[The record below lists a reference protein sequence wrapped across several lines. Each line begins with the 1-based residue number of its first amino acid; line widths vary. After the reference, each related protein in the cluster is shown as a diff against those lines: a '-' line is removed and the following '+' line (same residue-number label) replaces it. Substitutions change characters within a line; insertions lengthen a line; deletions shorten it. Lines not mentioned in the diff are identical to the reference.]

1 MIWKERGVKMK
12 KIQKP
17 RKNRKTGAVIVIL
30 LGLLCAVST
39 VRSCG
44 TKRAAIQGKV
54 DDVVY
59 VGQGSYDPANDGKIV
74 IVCGELK
81 VLEPAY
87 DDELGLTI
95 YAPRAMRSA
104 KKMKLK
110 KWNLPATEE
119 NMEWNSDLG
128 VGGMEIFQGAADVG
142 DYHLSE
148 EFIEQLMLG
157 REYEFD
163 EETLSEAGLAILTDR
178 KYRGEKFIG
187 TQRMGREI
195 FEEGDRRYQYSVPYQ
210 SDGDMVTVIGIQ
222 EQGTLTYVKGATP
235 NMLSGELDKKTA
247 LQKSGMSSGGV
258 SIFRVVLTILLL
270 STGIRMLLKKRDQK
284 KMEVAYEKGKKGWL
298 LLMAFT
304 TWAALIAGCGKWT
317 GNKQDKVPEVT
328 MAGSDTEN
336 MENPENSQSTPLPD
350 IKELTYYVHGTMME
364 PIRSVSLIR
373 HGEKALVRIEPWDG
387 EEEELFDY
395 PVDAET
401 LDQARRVLETYDVA
415 SWAGFRGSNPN
426 VLDGYSMS
434 FQVKFV
440 DGSRIEAF
448 GENKFPKNYHDVFS
462 ELDDLTV
469 EAKDAFYEEQS
480 FLGKTGSR
488 SYEVTANSQ

>member
-1 MIWKERGVKMK
+1 MK
-12 KIQKP
+12 KTQKP
-17 RKNRKTGAVIVIL
+17 RKNKKTGAVIVIL

-44 TKRAAIQGKV
+44 TKRATIQGKV

-104 KKMKLK
+104 KIMKLK

-128 VGGMEIFQGAADVG
+128 VGGMEIFQGTADVG

-187 TQRMGREI
+187 TQRMGRKI

-247 LQKSGMSSGGV
+247 LKKSGMSSGGV

-284 KMEVAYEKGKKGWL
+284 E
-298 LLMAFT
+298 
-304 TWAALIAGCGKWT
+304 
-317 GNKQDKVPEVT
+317 
-328 MAGSDTEN
+328 
-336 MENPENSQSTPLPD
+336 
-350 IKELTYYVHGTMME
+350 
-364 PIRSVSLIR
+364 
-373 HGEKALVRIEPWDG
+373 
-387 EEEELFDY
+387 
-395 PVDAET
+395 
-401 LDQARRVLETYDVA
+401 
-415 SWAGFRGSNPN
+415 
-426 VLDGYSMS
+426 
-434 FQVKFV
+434 
-440 DGSRIEAF
+440 DGS
-448 GENKFPKNYHDVFS
+448 G
-462 ELDDLTV
+462 L
-469 EAKDAFYEEQS
+469 
-480 FLGKTGSR
+480 
-488 SYEVTANSQ
+488 

>member
-12 KIQKP
+12 KNQKP

-110 KWNLPATEE
+110 KRNLPATEE

-128 VGGMEIFQGAADVG
+128 GLGTFLGEADVG
-142 DYHLSE
+142 TYHLSD
-148 EFIEQLMLG
+148 EFLDNLMLG

-163 EETLSEAGLAILTDR
+163 EETLEKAGLAILTDR

-222 EQGTLTYVKGATP
+222 EQGALTYVKGATP

-247 LQKSGMSSGGV
+247 LKKSGMSSGGV
-258 SIFRVVLTILLL
+258 SIFRVVLTVLLL

-284 KMEVAYEKGKKGWL
+284 E
-298 LLMAFT
+298 
-304 TWAALIAGCGKWT
+304 
-317 GNKQDKVPEVT
+317 
-328 MAGSDTEN
+328 
-336 MENPENSQSTPLPD
+336 
-350 IKELTYYVHGTMME
+350 
-364 PIRSVSLIR
+364 
-373 HGEKALVRIEPWDG
+373 
-387 EEEELFDY
+387 
-395 PVDAET
+395 
-401 LDQARRVLETYDVA
+401 
-415 SWAGFRGSNPN
+415 
-426 VLDGYSMS
+426 
-434 FQVKFV
+434 
-440 DGSRIEAF
+440 DGS
-448 GENKFPKNYHDVFS
+448 G
-462 ELDDLTV
+462 L
-469 EAKDAFYEEQS
+469 
-480 FLGKTGSR
+480 
-488 SYEVTANSQ
+488 

>member
-1 MIWKERGVKMK
+1 MK
-12 KIQKP
+12 KTQKP
-17 RKNRKTGAVIVIL
+17 GKKKKTGAVIVIL

-39 VRSCG
+39 VKSCG
-44 TKRAAIQGKV
+44 TNRAAKQEKV
-54 DDVVY
+54 DDIVY

-74 IVCGELK
+74 IVYGELK

-104 KKMKLK
+104 KKLKLK
-110 KWNLPATEE
+110 EWNGSMTES
-119 NMEWNSDLG
+119 NMEWNSDM
-128 VGGMEIFQGAADVG
+128 GGMGIFQGKADVG
-142 DYHLSE
+142 AYHLSE

-187 TQRMGREI
+187 TQRMGRGV

-258 SIFRVVLTILLL
+258 SIFRVVLTVLLL

-284 KMEVAYEKGKKGWL
+284 E
-298 LLMAFT
+298 
-304 TWAALIAGCGKWT
+304 
-317 GNKQDKVPEVT
+317 
-328 MAGSDTEN
+328 
-336 MENPENSQSTPLPD
+336 
-350 IKELTYYVHGTMME
+350 
-364 PIRSVSLIR
+364 
-373 HGEKALVRIEPWDG
+373 
-387 EEEELFDY
+387 
-395 PVDAET
+395 
-401 LDQARRVLETYDVA
+401 
-415 SWAGFRGSNPN
+415 
-426 VLDGYSMS
+426 
-434 FQVKFV
+434 
-440 DGSRIEAF
+440 DGS
-448 GENKFPKNYHDVFS
+448 G
-462 ELDDLTV
+462 L
-469 EAKDAFYEEQS
+469 
-480 FLGKTGSR
+480 
-488 SYEVTANSQ
+488 